1 MRRLVALIGTGDT
14 GERAVLSGTE
24 PMFRDHPKGL
34 YPQVA
39 NALYW
44 VASD

>member
-1 MRRLVALIGTGDT
+1 
-14 GERAVLSGTE
+14 VLFGTE

-34 YPQVA
+34 YAQVA